1 MITEFSDLVVTV
13 LITLG
18 ALVVLFIV
26 WNLIVRRRRQ
36 VQFHTP
42 ASLDDVSSA
51 KIEGSEYRSS
61 LVSEEIEERVKQIL
75 KEEGTN
81 LEDEVDFGTAS
92 DGSLR
97 IWYKEQAYSEP
108 DEIPDATVRDAVA
121 RAVEEFNE

>member
-26 WNLIVRRRRQ
+26 WNLIVRRRRRIQ
-36 VQFHTP
+36 LHTP
-42 ASLDDVSSA
+42 ASLDEVSSA
-51 KIEGSEYRSS
+51 KIEGSEHRSS
-61 LVSEEIEERVKQIL
+61 LVSEEIEERVKKIL

-97 IWYKEQAYSEP
+97 IWYKDQAYSEP
-108 DEIPDATVRDAVA
+108 DEIPDAVVRDAVA
-121 RAVEEFNE
+121 RAVDEFNQ